1 MRGAGVGDGLGE
13 GDGVGDGV
21 CARASSGSFEAA
33 IPATPSAGRLLTKFR
48 LAMFASFARG
58 ALVFFFICFGDQMQM
73 YAEIT
78 TEGIKYAGSKLKLL
92 PHILRLAEK
101 VQPQTVFDGFSGTT
115 RVSQAFAQ
123 AGYRVI
129 ANDIAIWSKV
139 FAECYL
145 LSPHPLEH
153 YQKLMDHLNALPGR
167 HGWFTEHY
175 GSADG
180 LKKPWQQH
188 NTLKLDAIR
197 EEIEHLSG
205 HEKVVALTSLI
216 LAMDEVD
223 STLGHYASYLSEWSL
238 RSYREMKLRLPRI
251 IPKTKGHEV
260 HQADIFDIVSNVEA
274 DLAYYDPPYGSNN
287 DKMPPSR
294 VRYASYY
301 HLWTSI
307 CLFDK
312 PELFGKAKRRVDTS
326 DTLSA
331 SVFEDFR
338 RTKSTRFVVVEAIDR
353 LLKQTHTKHIILSY
367 SSGGRATAEELN
379 DVIRSSGKL
388 LEVVEIDYQR
398 NVMGGM
404 RWTHEWVRDAEHKN
418 REFLFLI
425 ER

>member
-1 MRGAGVGDGLGE
+1 MH
-13 GDGVGDGV
+13 
-21 CARASSGSFEAA
+21 
-33 IPATPSAGRLLTKFR
+33 
-48 LAMFASFARG
+48 
-58 ALVFFFICFGDQMQM
+58 
-73 YAEIT
+73 AEIT

-92 PHILRLAEK
+92 PHILRLAQK

-115 RVSQAFAQ
+115 RVSQALAQ
-123 AGYRVI
+123 AGYRLI
-129 ANDIAIWSKV
+129 ANDIAVWSRV

-145 LSPHPLEH
+145 LSPHPREH
-153 YQKLMDHLNALPGR
+153 YKDLIDHLNGLPGR

-175 GSADG
+175 GISDG

-197 EEIEHLSG
+197 EEIEQLSG
-205 HEKVVALTSLI
+205 HEKAVALASLI

-223 STLGHYASYLSEWSL
+223 NTIGHYASYLSEWSP

-251 IPKTKGHEV
+251 IPKTNEHEV
-260 HQADIFDIVSNVEA
+260 HQADVFDIVSNVEA

-312 PELFGKAKRRVDTS
+312 ASLFGKAKRRADTS
-326 DTLSA
+326 DTVSA

-338 RTKSTRFVVVEAIDR
+338 RTEAGRFVVVEAIER
-353 LLKQTHTKHIILSY
+353 LLKQTKTKHVILSY

-379 DVIRSSGKL
+379 DVIRNSGKL

-404 RWTHEWVRDAEHKN
+404 RWTHEWVRDAEEKN

-425 ER
+425 ERF